1 MLLEHVSAQHIFV
14 VELRAAF
21 VALDSGELFVH
32 LVDVEAQGV
41 LMLELFVTGR
51 TVHTFETAGVDFA
64 QMLVKAFGVF
74 KHDCTQRA

>member
-1 MLLEHVSAQHIFV
+1 MLLEQVSAEHVLV
-14 VELRAAF
+14 VELGAAL

-51 TVHTFETAGVDFA
+51 TVHTFETVGVDFA
-64 QMLVKAFGVF
+64 HMLVKAFGVL
-74 KHDCTQRA
+74 KHYTT

>member
-1 MLLEHVSAQHIFV
+1 MLLEQVSAEHIFV
-14 VELRAAF
+14 VELRAAL

-51 TVHTFETAGVDFA
+51 TVHTFETIGVDFPH
-64 QMLVKAFGVF
+64 MLVKAFGVL
-74 KHDCTQRA
+74 KHYAT